1 MDSNLLSL
9 LKIPSV
15 PEDIHYWIIRTN
27 GGEYYED
34 FTLHEYI
41 SISWDYVSLSILY
54 TKDDDEIKRLIEVY
68 EKISTLP
75 EDSDDE
81 WNMIEEVFNSFMEE

>member
-27 GGEYYED
+27 GGEYYEAQ
-34 FTLHEYI
+34 
-41 SISWDYVSLSILY
+41 LSYRRI
-54 TKDDDEIKRLIEVY
+54 TR
-68 EKISTLP
+68 
-75 EDSDDE
+75 
-81 WNMIEEVFNSFMEE
+81 